1 MAFGVS
7 AFVVAADQAAPA
19 GPAEI
24 SLEQAVARVQKDT
37 DGRILAA
44 EEVHI
49 GKKKLYRVK
58 VLTRDGRVRVVQ
70 TSADA
75 VGAATTAL
83 PEKRGGAG
91 GKKG

>member
-1 MAFGVS
+1 MFAP
-7 AFVVAADQAAPA
+7 AANSVAPA
-19 GPAEI
+19 GEGEI
-24 SLEQAVARVQKDT
+24 SLEQAVERVQKDT

-49 GKKKLYRVK
+49 GKKKLYRIK

-75 VGAATTAL
+75 AGTRADDLVSDKSADT
-83 PEKRGGAG
+83 G
-91 GKKG
+91 GKKN